1 MNYHLTLVV
10 SSVAATTRSPGAA
23 LCPGPPLWV
32 EQTASVLSSS
42 QAASEAS
49 TAAVFS
55 STSSAQVA
63 PHPQPQLVSLQAAVQ
78 PGGGM
83 KTPGV
88 SHMQLISWA
97 RAPPAVS
104 PLLRVRPSSVNTC
117 TGVVEG
123 GWWRGPSSCVLD
135 CV

>member
-1 MNYHLTLVV
+1 MLNYHLNLVE
-10 SSVAATTRSPGAA
+10 SSVAATTTRSPGAA

-55 STSSAQVA
+55 STSSAQLA

-78 PGGGM
+78 PGGEM

-88 SHMQLISWA
+88 SHMQLASWA

-117 TGVVEG
+117 TWWWMVEG
-123 GWWRGPSSCVLD
+123 TE
-135 CV
+135 

>member
-1 MNYHLTLVV
+1 MLNYHLNLVE

-23 LCPGPPLWV
+23 LGPGPPLWV

-55 STSSAQVA
+55 STSSAQLA
-63 PHPQPQLVSLQAAVQ
+63 PHPQPQLVSLQAAEQ

-117 TGVVEG
+117 TWWWMVEEG
-123 GWWRGPSSCVLD
+123 TD
-135 CV
+135 